1 MQLSPYQALI
11 TILAVSAGVMVT
23 RFLPFILFRGEK
35 KMSPKFENLKELIP
49 PAMMGLLVVYCLKDV
64 SFTSPPYGIAEI
76 VSVVTVILLHQWK
89 RNSLLSIFGG
99 VAVYM
104 TFLQFILK

>member
-1 MQLSPYQALI
+1 MQMTFTQSII
-11 TILAVSAGVMVT
+11 TILAVSLGVMVT
-23 RFLPFILFRGEK
+23 RFLPFVLFSGNRKMPEK
-35 KMSPKFENLKELIP
+35 FAKLKELIP

-64 SFTSPPYGIAEI
+64 SFTTAPYGIAEL
-76 VSVVTVILLHQWK
+76 VSIAVVVGLHLYK

-104 TFLQFILK
+104 VLIQAVL

>member
-1 MQLSPYQALI
+1 MQLSFEQSLM
-11 TILAVSAGVMVT
+11 TIIAVAAGVMVT
-23 RFLPFILFRGEK
+23 RFLPFLLFSGNK
-35 KMSPKFENLKELIP
+35 KMPKAFENLKELIP

-64 SFTSPPYGIAEI
+64 NFMAAPYGIAEI
-76 VSVVTVILLHQWK
+76 ISIGCVVGLHLWK

-104 TFLQFILK
+104 LFMQVIF

>member
-1 MQLSPYQALI
+1 MQLTATQAII
-11 TILAVSAGVMVT
+11 TILAVAFGVMVT
-23 RFLPFILFRGEK
+23 RFLPFVLFSGKRQ
-35 KMSPKFENLKELIP
+35 MPAKFAKLKELIP

-64 SFTSPPYGIAEI
+64 SFVTAPYGIAEFASI
-76 VSVVTVILLHQWK
+76 AVVAGLHLYK

-104 TFLQFILK
+104 VLIRII

>member
-1 MQLSPYQALI
+1 MQLTVTQATI
-11 TILAVSAGVMVT
+11 TILAVTLGVVIT
-23 RFLPFILFRGEK
+23 RFLPFVLFSGKR
-35 KMSPKFENLKELIP
+35 KMPQRFENLQKLIP

-64 SFTSPPYGIAEI
+64 NFTTAPYGIPEI
-76 VSVVTVILLHQWK
+76 ISIATVIALHLWK

-104 TFLQFILK
+104 VFIQVIF